1 MHIKPGGKL
10 SMSVTT
16 RMDGSKIDEE
26 NMNVDEEAPSG
37 EKHEE

>member
-16 RMDGSKIDEE
+16 RADSSKIDDET
-26 NMNVDEEAPSG
+26 MHAEEAPSD
-37 EKHEE
+37 EKKEE